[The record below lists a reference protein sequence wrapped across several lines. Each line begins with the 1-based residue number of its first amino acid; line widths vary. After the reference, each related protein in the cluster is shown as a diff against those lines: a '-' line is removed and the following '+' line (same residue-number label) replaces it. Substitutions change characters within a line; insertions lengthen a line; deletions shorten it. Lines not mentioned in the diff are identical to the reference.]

1 MADYIILN
9 KIDLIDAE
17 KLQQIKQRVTSMNAH
32 AQLQLAS
39 ECQIEIPPLFDIVN
53 NSMSRLN
60 TGFTSSPTSQQTT
73 NSPAINTHQH
83 KPHLDNISS
92 LSIEIMEPLNKEL
105 LLDWFSFFIMRY
117 EERLLR
123 YKGILNFKDHDKRT
137 VFQGIH
143 GLFEAKLD
151 RQWQDDEQPISRIV
165 FIGRD
170 LPKNEIHQGIK
181 ECISS

>member
-1 MADYIILN
+1 
-9 KIDLIDAE
+9 
-17 KLQQIKQRVTSMNAH
+17 
-32 AQLQLAS
+32 
-39 ECQIEIPPLFDIVN
+39 
-53 NSMSRLN
+53 
-60 TGFTSSPTSQQTT
+60 
-73 NSPAINTHQH
+73 
-83 KPHLDNISS
+83 
-92 LSIEIMEPLNKEL
+92 
-105 LLDWFSFFIMRY
+105 MRY